1 MMRLK
6 VISFRNARMLKRV
19 IQWRCLHNRRQFAH
33 SFRRKRK
40 RILIVL
46 GFLNPSILA
55 GFSRHAREAD
65 WILNAFSVFHNAV
78 PPDWNA
84 DGLLTTNVFRP
95 DLVRFVRKTAWQV
108 PTVLHG
114 CDDLR
119 LAVQNVECDEYLIGR
134 MAAEHLLKQDHR
146 QFAYFQYSDKIHA
159 MRRRDGF
166 RDALREA
173 GHDCTNLEK
182 ISEHGNGAGEWFSKQ
197 LEWLPKPLGLFAED
211 DLLAARVIETAVAA
225 GWQVPGDLAVVGCG
239 NIDLVCEFGPV
250 PITSIACP
258 IEEQAYQA
266 AFMLDAVLSGK
277 KVANQRVVFPPDALI
292 ARESTNSVAA
302 RLELVKRA
310 LACMAAQLNDPV
322 LDARTVADHCGVSL
336 RVLYREFEMDL
347 RSTPMVCLLRMRL
360 AKDMLTQGERKIEDV
375 AEACGFGSLRTFQRA
390 FQRLEGDSPLRWKQ
404 TRVK

>member
-1 MMRLK
+1 M
-6 VISFRNARMLKRV
+6 
-19 IQWRCLHNRRQFAH
+19 Q
-33 SFRRKRK
+33 KRK

-55 GFSRHAREAD
+55 GFSRYAREAD

-84 DGLLTTNVFRP
+84 HGLLTTNVFRP
-95 DLVRFVRKTAWQV
+95 DLVRFVRKTARRI

-119 LAVQNVECDEYLIGR
+119 LAVPNVECDEHAIGR
-134 MAAEHLLKQDHR
+134 MAAAHLLAQDHR
-146 QFAYFQYSDKIHA
+146 HFACFRYSGNLHA
-159 MRRRDGF
+159 TRRGDGF
-166 RDALREA
+166 RKALRDA
-173 GHDCTNLEK
+173 GHDCIDLEM
-182 ISEHGNGAGEWFSKQ
+182 ISEHGNGAGEWFRHQ
-197 LEWLPKPLGLFAED
+197 LAWLPRPLGLFAED
-211 DLLAARVIETAVAA
+211 DLLAARVIETATEA

-266 AFMLDAVLSGK
+266 AAMLDALLAG
-277 KVANQRVVFPPDALI
+277 NPLPQRQSVFPPLGLI

-310 LACMAAQLNDPV
+310 LACMSERLEDPG
-322 LDARTVADHCGVSL
+322 LDARAVAGHCGVSL
-336 RVLYREFEMDL
+336 RVLYREFEKDL
-347 RSTPMVCLLRMRL
+347 STTPMACLLKLRVRRSQEL
-360 AKDMLTQGERKIEDV
+360 LRGEQPKIEHI
-375 AEACGFGSLRTFQRA
+375 ASACGFANLRTFQRA
-390 FQRLEGDSPLRWKQ
+390 FQRQENMPPTQWRRLNGGPP
-404 TRVK
+404 